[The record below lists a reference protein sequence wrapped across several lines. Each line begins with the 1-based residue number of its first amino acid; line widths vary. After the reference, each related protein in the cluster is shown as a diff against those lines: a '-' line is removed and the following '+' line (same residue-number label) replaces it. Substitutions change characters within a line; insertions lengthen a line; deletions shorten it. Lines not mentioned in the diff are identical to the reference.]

1 MAKHKKVSKAKIKSL
16 PKEKVK
22 TVRQNHS
29 IMHGYGGNLKN
40 DVYVFI
46 LLPPR

>member
-16 PKEKVK
+16 PRGKVK
-22 TVRQNHS
+22 TVRENNS

-46 LLPPR
+46 LLPSK